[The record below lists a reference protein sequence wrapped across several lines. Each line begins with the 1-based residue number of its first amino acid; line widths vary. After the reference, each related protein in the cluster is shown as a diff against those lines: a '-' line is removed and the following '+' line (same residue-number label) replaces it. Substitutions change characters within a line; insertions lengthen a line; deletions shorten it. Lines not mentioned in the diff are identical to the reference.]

1 MHIPTQEIICKALEE
16 LLQSSSMDKITVRMV
31 CEKAGISRQ
40 ALYNHYYSLI
50 AVLEDM
56 ITRQMKQALGEQNV
70 NLTWESGFERIFS
83 CMREHKV
90 MLLHVYRSKSRNE
103 LLGIFERY
111 GSTVVSHAIA
121 QCASDMAINVSDQDL
136 VYIMRMY
143 VYVFIG
149 VINRWM
155 EYDMHL
161 TPAYIASRCN
171 AVMALSIRNALQRL
185 SDCEE
190 LPLQMPEKVNRM
202 DIPQAK

>member
-31 CEKAGISRQ
+31 CEKAGLSRQ

-56 ITRQMKQALGEQNV
+56 ITRQMKQALGEQNA
-70 NLTWESGFERIFS
+70 NLTWESGFERILS
-83 CMREHKV
+83 CMREHKM

-121 QCASDMAINVSDQDL
+121 QCASDMAINVSDQHL

-171 AVMALSIRNALQRL
+171 AVMALSIRNALQKL

>member
-56 ITRQMKQALGEQNV
+56 ITRQMKQALGEQNAS
-70 NLTWESGFERIFS
+70 LTWESGFERILS
-83 CMREHKV
+83 CMREHKG

-171 AVMALSIRNALQRL
+171 AVRALSIRNALQRL

-202 DIPQAK
+202 DIPQTK

>member
-31 CEKAGISRQ
+31 CEKAGLSRQ

-56 ITRQMKQALGEQNV
+56 ITRQMKQALGEQNA
-70 NLTWESGFERIFS
+70 NLTWESGFERILS
-83 CMREHKV
+83 CMREHKM
-90 MLLHVYRSKSRNE
+90 MLLHVYRSKSLNE

-171 AVMALSIRNALQRL
+171 AVMALSIRNALQKL

>member
-56 ITRQMKQALGEQNV
+56 ITRQMKQALGEQNA
-70 NLTWESGFERIFS
+70 NLTWESGFERILS
-83 CMREHKV
+83 CMREHKM

-190 LPLQMPEKVNRM
+190 LPLHMPEKVNRM

>member
-40 ALYNHYYSLI
+40 TLYNHYYSFI
-50 AVLEDM
+50 AVLKDM

-70 NLTWESGFERIFS
+70 NLTWESGFERILS

>member
-31 CEKAGISRQ
+31 CEKAGLSRQ
-40 ALYNHYYSLI
+40 ALYNHYYSPI

-56 ITRQMKQALGEQNV
+56 ITRQMKQALGEQNA
-70 NLTWESGFERIFS
+70 NLTWESGFERILS
-83 CMREHKV
+83 CMREHKM

-171 AVMALSIRNALQRL
+171 AVMALSIRNALQKL

>member
-31 CEKAGISRQ
+31 CEKAGLSRQ
-40 ALYNHYYSLI
+40 ALYNHYYILI

-56 ITRQMKQALGEQNV
+56 ITRQMKQALGEQNA
-70 NLTWESGFERIFS
+70 NLTWESGFERILS
-83 CMREHKV
+83 CMREHKM

-171 AVMALSIRNALQRL
+171 AVMALSIRNALQKL

>member
-70 NLTWESGFERIFS
+70 NLTWESGFERILS

-202 DIPQAK
+202 DIPQTK

>member
-31 CEKAGISRQ
+31 CEKAGLSRQ

-56 ITRQMKQALGEQNV
+56 ITRQMKQALGEQNA
-70 NLTWESGFERIFS
+70 NLTWESGFERILS
-83 CMREHKV
+83 CMREHKM

-171 AVMALSIRNALQRL
+171 AVMALSIRNALQKL

-190 LPLQMPEKVNRM
+190 LHLQMPEKVNRM

>member
-16 LLQSSSMDKITVRMV
+16 LLQSSSMDKVTVRMV
-31 CEKAGISRQ
+31 CEKAGLSRQ

-56 ITRQMKQALGEQNV
+56 ITRQMKQALGEQNA
-70 NLTWESGFERIFS
+70 NLTWESGFERILS
-83 CMREHKV
+83 CMREHKM
-90 MLLHVYRSKSRNE
+90 MLLHVYRFKSRNE

-171 AVMALSIRNALQRL
+171 AVMALSIRNALQKL

>member
-56 ITRQMKQALGEQNV
+56 ITRQMKQALGEQNAS
-70 NLTWESGFERIFS
+70 LTWESGFERILS
-83 CMREHKV
+83 CMREHKG

-185 SDCEE
+185 SDCEK

>member
-1 MHIPTQEIICKALEE
+1 M
-16 LLQSSSMDKITVRMV
+16 
-31 CEKAGISRQ
+31 
-40 ALYNHYYSLI
+40 
-50 AVLEDM
+50 EDI

-70 NLTWESGFERIFS
+70 NLTWESGFERILS

>member
-40 ALYNHYYSLI
+40 ALYNHYYSPI

-56 ITRQMKQALGEQNV
+56 ITRQMKQALGEQNA
-70 NLTWESGFERIFS
+70 NLTWESGFERILS
-83 CMREHKV
+83 CMREHKM

>member
-70 NLTWESGFERIFS
+70 NLTWESGFERILS

-171 AVMALSIRNALQRL
+171 AVMALSIRNELQRL

>member
-16 LLQSSSMDKITVRMV
+16 LLQSSSMDKITVRIV

-70 NLTWESGFERIFS
+70 NLTWESGFERILS
-83 CMREHKV
+83 CMREHKM

-171 AVMALSIRNALQRL
+171 AVMALSIRNAFQRL

>member
-16 LLQSSSMDKITVRMV
+16 LLQSSSMDKITVRMA

-56 ITRQMKQALGEQNV
+56 ITRQMKQALGEQNAS
-70 NLTWESGFERIFS
+70 LTWESGFERILS
-83 CMREHKV
+83 CMREHKG

-171 AVMALSIRNALQRL
+171 AVMAFSIRNALQRL

>member
-70 NLTWESGFERIFS
+70 NLTWESGFERILS

-136 VYIMRMY
+136 VYNMRMY

>member
-31 CEKAGISRQ
+31 CEKAGLSRQ

-56 ITRQMKQALGEQNV
+56 ITRQMKQALGEQNA
-70 NLTWESGFERIFS
+70 NLTWESGFERILS
-83 CMREHKV
+83 CMREHKM

-171 AVMALSIRNALQRL
+171 AVMALSIRNALQKL

-202 DIPQAK
+202 DIPQSK

>member
-40 ALYNHYYSLI
+40 ALYNHYYTLI

-56 ITRQMKQALGEQNV
+56 ISRQMKQALGEQNV
-70 NLTWESGFERIFS
+70 NLTWESGFERILS

-90 MLLHVYRSKSRNE
+90 MLLYVYRSKSRNE

>member
-16 LLQSSSMDKITVRMV
+16 LLQSSSMDKITVRIV

-70 NLTWESGFERIFS
+70 NLTWESGFERILS
-83 CMREHKV
+83 CMREHKM

-121 QCASDMAINVSDQDL
+121 QCASDLAINVSDQDL

>member
-16 LLQSSSMDKITVRMV
+16 LLQSSSMDEITVRMV

-56 ITRQMKQALGEQNV
+56 ITRQMKQALGEQNA
-70 NLTWESGFERIFS
+70 NLTWESGFERILS
-83 CMREHKV
+83 CMREHKM

>member
-70 NLTWESGFERIFS
+70 NLTWENGFERILS

>member
-56 ITRQMKQALGEQNV
+56 ITRQMKQALGEQNAS
-70 NLTWESGFERIFS
+70 LTWESGFERILS
-83 CMREHKV
+83 CMREHKG

>member
-50 AVLEDM
+50 AVWEDM
-56 ITRQMKQALGEQNV
+56 ITRQMKQALGEQNA
-70 NLTWESGFERIFS
+70 NLTWESGFERILS
-83 CMREHKV
+83 CMREHKM

-136 VYIMRMY
+136 MYIMRMY

>member
-70 NLTWESGFERIFS
+70 NLTWESGFERILS
-83 CMREHKV
+83 CMREHKM

>member
-16 LLQSSSMDKITVRMV
+16 LLQSSSMDKITVRMD

-70 NLTWESGFERIFS
+70 NLTWESGFERILS

>member
-16 LLQSSSMDKITVRMV
+16 LLQSSSMDKITVRIV

-70 NLTWESGFERIFS
+70 NLTWESGFERILS

-143 VYVFIG
+143 VHVFIG

>member
-31 CEKAGISRQ
+31 CEKAGLSRQ

-56 ITRQMKQALGEQNV
+56 ITRQMKQALGEQNA
-70 NLTWESGFERIFS
+70 NLTWESGFERILS
-83 CMREHKV
+83 CMREHKM

-103 LLGIFERY
+103 LPGIFERY
-111 GSTVVSHAIA
+111 GSTVLSHAIA

-171 AVMALSIRNALQRL
+171 AVMALSIRNALQKL

>member
-70 NLTWESGFERIFS
+70 NLTWESGFERILS

-143 VYVFIG
+143 VHVFIG

>member
-1 MHIPTQEIICKALEE
+1 MHIPTQKIICKALEE

-70 NLTWESGFERIFS
+70 NLTWESGFERILS

>member
-70 NLTWESGFERIFS
+70 NLTWESGFERILS

-171 AVMALSIRNALQRL
+171 AEMALSIRNALQRL

>member
-56 ITRQMKQALGEQNV
+56 ITRQMKQALGEQNA
-70 NLTWESGFERIFS
+70 NLTWESGFERILS
-83 CMREHKV
+83 CMREHKM

-171 AVMALSIRNALQRL
+171 AVMALSIRNGLQRL

>member
-31 CEKAGISRQ
+31 CEKAGLSRQ

-56 ITRQMKQALGEQNV
+56 ITRQMKQALGEQNA
-70 NLTWESGFERIFS
+70 NLTWESGFERILS
-83 CMREHKV
+83 CMREHKM

-171 AVMALSIRNALQRL
+171 AVMALSIRNALKKL

>member
-31 CEKAGISRQ
+31 CEKAGLSRQ

-56 ITRQMKQALGEQNV
+56 ITRQMKQALGEQNA
-70 NLTWESGFERIFS
+70 NLTWESGFERILS
-83 CMREHKV
+83 CMREHKM

-111 GSTVVSHAIA
+111 GSTVVSHSIA

-171 AVMALSIRNALQRL
+171 AVMALSIRNALQKL

>member
-31 CEKAGISRQ
+31 CEKAGLSRQ

-56 ITRQMKQALGEQNV
+56 ITRQMKQALGEQNA
-70 NLTWESGFERIFS
+70 NLTWESGFERILS
-83 CMREHKV
+83 CMREHKM

-155 EYDMHL
+155 VYDMHL

-171 AVMALSIRNALQRL
+171 AVMALSIRNALQKL

>member
-31 CEKAGISRQ
+31 CKKAGISRQ

-70 NLTWESGFERIFS
+70 NLTWESGFERILS

>member
-70 NLTWESGFERIFS
+70 NLTWESGFERILS

-136 VYIMRMY
+136 VYIMRMH

>member
-70 NLTWESGFERIFS
+70 NLTWESGFERILS

-185 SDCEE
+185 SDCEK

>member
-70 NLTWESGFERIFS
+70 NLTWESGFERILS

-161 TPAYIASRCN
+161 TQAYIASRCN

>member
-31 CEKAGISRQ
+31 CEKAGLSRQ

-56 ITRQMKQALGEQNV
+56 ITRQMKQALGEQNA
-70 NLTWESGFERIFS
+70 NLTWESGFERILS
-83 CMREHKV
+83 CMREHKM

-103 LLGIFERY
+103 LLGIFERFC
-111 GSTVVSHAIA
+111 STVVSHAIA

-171 AVMALSIRNALQRL
+171 AVMALSIRNALQKL